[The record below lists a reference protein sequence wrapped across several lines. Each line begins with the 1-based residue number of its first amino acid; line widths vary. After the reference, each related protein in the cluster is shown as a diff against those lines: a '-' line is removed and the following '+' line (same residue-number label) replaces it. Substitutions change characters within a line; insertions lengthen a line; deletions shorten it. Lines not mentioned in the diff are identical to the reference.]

1 MYHHK
6 ISLEELSERLGI
18 TMIDLA
24 NLMNVNKPIND
35 KLAARLEEVFN
46 VEKQYWLNLEKIYSS
61 EIVRHEN
68 F

>member
-1 MYHHK
+1 MYYHK

-24 NLMNVNKPIND
+24 NLMNGNKPIND

-61 EIVRHEN
+61 EIIRYEN